1 MANQHA
7 IEEIVKPSDRQIDR
21 RRFVQ
26 GAVAL
31 GAAAATGPLLRS
43 GNASAQEQITVEFWN
58 PEVEDYF
65 LEAMETIIGEYEAAN
80 PNVKINLVNIPW
92 GDIFPKF
99 VSALETGNVPD
110 ISLAN
115 VVYGGTLNRLGAL
128 EPLDDII
135 DSLGGEQFFADSA
148 ASFVAMNK
156 ANDSFFAFPNVHNS
170 VVLWYRQDLLQEAGL
185 AVPTTWD
192 ELLAAAEALTKDGIY
207 GILTTASKSHVTDQG
222 FYSLMLSNGAEA
234 LDHETGTEVI
244 FDSPATVEALDFY
257 KALSAF
263 SPPGASGYDR
273 PEAQA
278 AMTTG
283 KIAMFV
289 YGSWLGGALQAAG
302 EEVFKQF
309 SATAVPTKG
318 GKGAFMG
325 NSSYVAFKNGKNVAQ
340 GKDFIKFLMQDEQY
354 IRFLVTNPPGYIP
367 VTRSAWDNPLYK
379 DDARI
384 IAYQPVI
391 EASRA
396 GLADAWINFVPSPKA
411 GELEGLHILSDV
423 AAPVLLG
430 ESDSQTSIT
439 AGAARI
445 AEIIAQP

>member
-1 MANQHA
+1 MVN
-7 IEEIVKPSDRQIDR
+7 DRPTDRVEQLFDQRIDR

-26 GAVAL
+26 GATAFGV
-31 GAAAATGPLLRS
+31 GAASGPLL
-43 GNASAQEQITVEFWN
+43 GGGLASAQEQVTVEFWN

-65 LEAMETIIGEYEAAN
+65 LEALQTMIGEYETAN

-92 GDIFPKF
+92 GEIFPKF
-99 VSALETGNVPD
+99 VSAIETGAVPD
-110 ISLAN
+110 IALAN

-128 EPLDDII
+128 DPLDDII
-135 DSLGGEQFFADSA
+135 GSLGGEQFFAESA
-148 ASFVAMNK
+148 ANFVAMNK
-156 ANDSFFAFPNVHNS
+156 QNGSFFAFPNVQNS
-170 VVLWYRQDLLQEAGL
+170 VVLWYRKDLLQSAGL

-192 ELLAAAEALTKDGIY
+192 ELLAAAEALTKDGVY

-234 LDHETGTEVI
+234 LDHETGTEVV
-244 FDSPATVEALDFY
+244 FDSPATVEALEFY
-257 KALSAF
+257 KSLSAF

-283 KIAMFV
+283 RIAMFV

-302 EEVFKQF
+302 DEVFGQF
-309 SATAVPTKG
+309 GAAAVPTKG

-325 NSSYVAFKNGKNVAQ
+325 NSAYVAFKNGKNVAQ
-340 GKDFIKFLMQDEQY
+340 GKDFIKFLMQDENY

-367 VTRSAWDNPLYK
+367 VTRTAWDNPLYR
-379 DDARI
+379 DDERI
-384 IAYQPVI
+384 VAYQEVI

-411 GELEGLHILSDV
+411 GELEGVHVLSDV
-423 AAPVLLG
+423 VAPVLLG
-430 ESDSQTSIT
+430 DTDSQIAVA
-439 AGAARI
+439 AGAERI